1 MTEEEKQKQAVQAPE
16 IHRMEGELRVC
27 DPERTDHTKDMESW
41 RILKIMDEFVEGFKT
56 VRKYKLAVT
65 FFGSA
70 RSTMNPKMYEE
81 ATLLAHMLAKSG
93 FAVITGG
100 AGGIMEAA
108 NKGAYEAKGQSIGFN
123 IELNTEQRPN
133 KYLTEVTTFNYFF
146 SRKVMLAFASE
157 LYIYFPGGFGTLD
170 ELFEILTL
178 VQTNKIKRIPIILYG
193 KEYWT
198 PLVDF
203 IENTMLKEHKTIDK
217 DDLKLFRVVDSVEE
231 AYELALKLVKC

>member
-1 MTEEEKQKQAVQAPE
+1 MTEEEKRQKAVQPPE
-16 IHRMEGELRVC
+16 VHRMEGELRVC
-27 DPERTDHTKDMESW
+27 DPETTDHTKDMEAW
-41 RILKIMDEFVEGFKT
+41 RILKIMDELSEGFKT

-70 RSTMNPKMYEE
+70 RSTMTSKVYED
-81 ATLLAHMLAKSG
+81 TTRLAHMLSKSG
-93 FAVITGG
+93 FTVITGG

-108 NKGAYEAKGQSIGFN
+108 NKGAHEAKGQSVGFN
-123 IELNTEQRPN
+123 IKLNTEQEPN
-133 KYLTEVTTFNYFF
+133 RYLTDVTTFNYFF

-193 KEYWT
+193 KEFWT
-198 PLVDF
+198 PLIDF
-203 IENTMLKEHKTIDK
+203 IENTMLLKYQTIDK
-217 DDLKLFRVVDSVEE
+217 DDLNLFRVVDSPEE
-231 AYELALKLVKC
+231 AYEMALELVKC

>member
-1 MTEEEKQKQAVQAPE
+1 MTEEEKQRKALEAPLE
-16 IHRMEGELRVC
+16 HRMEGELRVC
-27 DPERTDHTKDMESW
+27 DPYTTDHTRDMESW
-41 RILKIMDEFVEGFKT
+41 RILKIMDEFVEGFKM

-70 RSTMNPKMYEE
+70 RNNMESRIYEE
-81 ATLLAHMLAKSG
+81 TAQLAHMLSESG

-108 NKGAYEAKGQSIGFN
+108 NKGAFEAKGQSVGFN
-123 IELNTEQRPN
+123 IKLNTEQEPN
-133 KYLTEVTTFNYFF
+133 KYLTDITTFNYFF

-157 LYIYFPGGFGTLD
+157 LYIYLPGGFGTLD

-193 KEYWT
+193 KEYWS
-198 PLVDF
+198 PLVAF
-203 IENTMLKEHKTIDK
+203 IENTMLEKYKTIDK
-217 DDLKLFRVVDSVEE
+217 DDLELFRVVDSVEE
-231 AYELALKLVKC
+231 AYELALDLVKC